1 MKFIAFSARAP
12 RHTRGQEKR
21 KQVGRRPRVHQKEHG
36 PYGRSRGGSRHVV
49 HRSSGQGV
57 FRVFRFQDA
66 LLSFQ
71 RSGGR
76 VRVPGHQFFLYP
88 RQRDCREVREHT
100 AVGYRGCVY
109 NLHRLDA
116 HRERHGASDLPAARV
131 LCPKHDRVPEMDCA
145 DLHTPEHRGES
156 RRYADPVREPAEP
169 LPLHEIQ
176 HTDRGSSC
184 R

>member
-1 MKFIAFSARAP
+1 MKPAGHIYFLPKVTVYLLTYEIHSILARAP

-49 HRSSGQGV
+49 HRSSGQGI

-76 VRVPGHQFFLYP
+76 VRVPGHQFLLYP
-88 RQRDCREVREHT
+88 RQRDCREVREYT
-100 AVGYRGCVY
+100 AVGDRGCVY

-131 LCPKHDRVPEMDCA
+131 LCPKARPGTRNG
-145 DLHTPEHRGES
+145 LR
-156 RRYADPVREPAEP
+156 
-169 LPLHEIQ
+169 
-176 HTDRGSSC
+176 
-184 R
+184 